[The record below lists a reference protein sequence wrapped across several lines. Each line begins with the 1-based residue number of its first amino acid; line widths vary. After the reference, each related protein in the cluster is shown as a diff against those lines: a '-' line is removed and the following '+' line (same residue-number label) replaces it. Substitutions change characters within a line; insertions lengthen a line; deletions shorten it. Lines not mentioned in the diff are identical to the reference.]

1 MILSPLSRPK
11 GATWHKGTVRITHGV
26 HGIRR
31 MINQRQ
37 IGIGNRAK
45 AHAAGYSL

>member
-1 MILSPLSRPK
+1 MTLSPLSRPK
-11 GATWHKGTVRITHGV
+11 GAAWRRGTLRIIHGA
-26 HGIRR
+26 HSIHR

-37 IGIGNRAK
+37 IAINNRAK